1 MKQFL
6 IFFKKENIVG
16 ILNYKPVRLSIMLF
30 SFVRFLEG
38 INEQIG
44 LHVLRKEDSSNHELV
59 QLHQG
64 QVISD

>member
-1 MKQFL
+1 
-6 IFFKKENIVG
+6 
-16 ILNYKPVRLSIMLF
+16 MLF